1 MARHGRRGWRGIPT
15 DTLGVWRNI
24 FHAAT
29 ARGSEKLESQRGQGR
44 VHGHAT
50 PRSGQNPGRAHPLL
64 RFEQYVERR
73 LRSEEHTSELQSR
86 RDLVCRL
93 LLEKK
98 KKR

>member
-73 LRSEEHTSELQSR
+73 LPPDRWLGRGDYEQAEVGR
-86 RDLVCRL
+86 
-93 LLEKK
+93 KP
-98 KKR
+98 